1 MSADIIPFPKSPNYL
16 DHCHSPEQRDA
27 ANAMFEIFAGGMP
40 DAKAECITRNILKRL
55 EEVALPRGG
64 PPPAS

>member
-16 DHCHSPEQRDA
+16 AYCHSPEQRDA
-27 ANAMFEIFAGGMP
+27 ANAMLEIFAGAMP
-40 DAKAECITRNILKRL
+40 DDEAERITRNILKRL
-55 EEVALPRGG
+55 EEAARWRGD